1 MLGHNLSLRATKG
14 PIVGLSRLLRPQWS
28 TQRTLR
34 CSTFHQKHI
43 SLGSEPKAPV
53 GDEGPRVTVLPN
65 GIRVAT
71 HTTPGYF
78 CGFGAYLDVGS
89 RVETPQT
96 RGCTHML
103 DRMAFKS
110 TSRQTAE
117 EISELVESMGGNI
130 QRASSRENL
139 IFQAS
144 VFPTDLPRIVS
155 LFADVIQRPALL
167 DHEIDEQR
175 QIIAW
180 ELAEIEAKPEL
191 NLPETLHQ
199 VAYRGNT
206 LGNPQLC
213 SEEVLATMSAEKLR
227 HFLGQWFTAD
237 RLVISAIGAPHDEVC
252 ALVKLHY
259 GQMKPHPAF
268 RRHPTVAI
276 SDKYEPGPL
285 PSAHDPAAVSP
296 SPVVPDATPAPT
308 PSSTPTSRTSS
319 LLGSFGQTASKLFR
333 STTDDSAAA
342 SSTSAMD
349 VPTLVSQPAHYTGG
363 TLLKDLPEAPQT
375 HIHLAFRAPG
385 MNSSAIY
392 PLAVLQIL
400 LGGGDSF
407 SAGGPGK
414 GMYSRLYTQVLN
426 RYMFVESCAAF
437 TFSYRDSSLFG
448 ISAICESSATHSMLE
463 VIIRQLVALLPPSPG
478 MSSPSRT
485 TPETRGTTTANDPSS
500 SSYLPNSELAQ
511 SPVVQTR
518 LASLCFGLHD
528 TEVARAKNQL
538 KSSLMMNLES
548 RPIQLED
555 LGRQIQGFNAALT
568 PAQMCASI
576 DRVTK
581 VDLYRLVQYMLASE
595 PTLVVSGNVGPI
607 KHKLPGLF
615 ASYGLK
621 CQQS

>member
-1 MLGHNLSLRATKG
+1 
-14 PIVGLSRLLRPQWS
+14 
-28 TQRTLR
+28 
-34 CSTFHQKHI
+34 
-43 SLGSEPKAPV
+43 
-53 GDEGPRVTVLPN
+53 RVTVLPN

-259 GQMKPHPAF
+259 GQMKPHPA
-268 RRHPTVAI
+268 
-276 SDKYEPGPL
+276 
-285 PSAHDPAAVSP
+285 
-296 SPVVPDATPAPT
+296 
-308 PSSTPTSRTSS
+308 RTSS

-463 VIIRQLVALLPPSPG
+463 VIIRQL
-478 MSSPSRT
+478 
-485 TPETRGTTTANDPSS
+485 
-500 SSYLPNSELAQ
+500 
-511 SPVVQTR
+511 TR

-581 VDLYRLVQYMLASE
+581 VDLYRL
-595 PTLVVSGNVGPI
+595 
-607 KHKLPGLF
+607 
-615 ASYGLK
+615 
-621 CQQS
+621 